1 MAIGFTDV
9 WRVGV
14 EMRLCL
20 DLQALQGES
29 AQRGVGRY
37 SDGLA
42 SALLRSDRVDPLV
55 LLNTAIPKYFEEA
68 KQWASARVPA
78 DRIKIFCGMDRTMGL
93 IADNASR
100 RLRSSALYDAFI
112 ASLGVDALHTAAP
125 FDGMGDDTATGA
137 FSLGIETRAF
147 RMATLYDLIP
157 FQEPELHLADPR
169 YKTWYEAR
177 LANLKTYD
185 LLLAISD
192 YTRGIAIEFGFDPD
206 RVVTISTDTT
216 DVFRPVHLSSD
227 EALALCRRYGIAK
240 PFVMHTGIL
249 EARKNVK
256 LLVRAY
262 ADLPAALSEKYQL
275 VLVANATD
283 AQKADMQSFAAGLG
297 LPRDAVVFAGFVP
310 DEDLAKLYALTTVLV
325 MPSLAEGFGLPLL
338 EAMRCGAAVLGARA
352 TSIPEVVGSDEYLFD
367 PHTPQELTAKLA
379 GLMEHDDILARAR
392 LHGAR
397 RQSCFSWDGSA
408 EVVLDALSDRISRRP
423 RSETHGRSGFHV
435 VDEES
440 SKTSSLLTSLN
451 ALPIE
456 DADNSIALVALT
468 GEVLSPTQE
477 DVILSEP
484 FAAIHDENV
493 SQVEVSPAVQYL
505 AEGYAAIYR
514 HQSGASR
521 QVSVERLASLGAAVS
536 VRRLAADEGAASRL
550 TTELNQDLAGLQPVF
565 ALLDSFAEPLNP
577 ADAAELALLV
587 QNNLMPAKSERTMF
601 VDISELVWRDSR
613 TGIQRVVRNIL
624 HWLLTQ
630 PQNHRIEPVYRD
642 KDQYRYAREFC
653 AKFLG
658 LPPLELEDHYAVFS
672 PGDIFLGLDL
682 DALVTPAALERLD
695 VERRRGVKLVW
706 VVYDILP
713 VLNPQWFD
721 VGLATAVQNWIRQ
734 LSRFADHLICI
745 SRSVADDLYD
755 YLERE
760 RPVRN
765 RPLALSWWHMG
776 SDLDGGTSTAVRDQD
791 AATLAALPEGM
802 PLFLTVGTIEPRK
815 GIQHLLDGADAFWA
829 AGGNAAFVIA
839 GKKGWSVDPLI
850 KRINNHYEL
859 GKRLFWF
866 DGASDAVLDRLY
878 ARATAALMPSHGEG
892 FGLPLVEAAFH
903 GKPVIARDLPVFRE
917 IGGEGVYY
925 FSGKAGEDLSSA
937 VKQWLSLWK
946 AGRHP
951 QAKIRPQTWASSTQG
966 LCQTIVAD
974 QPYKTWR
981 E

>member
-216 DVFRPVHLSSD
+216 DVFRPVHLPPE
-227 EALALCRRYGIAK
+227 EAQALCRRYGITK
-240 PFVMHTGIL
+240 PFLMHTGIL
-249 EARKNVK
+249 ETRKNVK
-256 LLVRAY
+256 LLVRSY
-262 ADLPAALSEKYQL
+262 ADLPAALREKYQL
-275 VLVANATD
+275 VLVANAMD
-283 AQKADMQSFAAGLG
+283 AQKTDMRAFAASLG
-297 LPRDAVVFAGFVP
+297 VRGDSLIFAGFVP
-310 DEDLAKLYALTTVLV
+310 DDDLAKLYTLTRVLV

-352 TSIPEVVGSDEYLFD
+352 TSIPEVVGCDDYLFD
-367 PHTPQELTAKLA
+367 PHTQTELTAKLRELLEDEGA
-379 GLMEHDDILARAR
+379 LTRAR
-392 LHGAR
+392 THAAR
-397 RQSCFSWDGSA
+397 QQARFSWDGSA
-408 EVVLDALSDRISRRP
+408 AVVLDALSDRLGHHSRSSSQARAGFYTTTQARLSDAP
-423 RSETHGRSGFHV
+423 GFSALRASLPMLETG
-435 VDEES
+435 
-440 SKTSSLLTSLN
+440 N
-451 ALPIE
+451 AV
-456 DADNSIALVALT
+456 ALVELDT
-468 GEVLSPTQE
+468 ELVSPAQE
-477 DVILSEP
+477 DVMLAEP
-484 FAAIHDENV
+484 FVAVHGPNV
-493 SQVEVSPAVQYL
+493 SRLEVSASLQYL
-505 AEGYAAIYR
+505 IDGYAAVR
-514 HQSGASR
+514 NHLAAAR
-521 QVSVERLASLGAAVS
+521 RCVDVERLTALGTAVS
-536 VRRLAADEGAASRL
+536 VRPMATDEKAQAGLLADL
-550 TTELNQDLAGLQPVF
+550 TALQPVF
-565 ALLDSFAEPLNP
+565 ALLDRQDARLPS
-577 ADAAELALLV
+577 ADAAELALLI
-587 QNNLMPAKSERTMF
+587 QNNLMPVKRGRTLF

-624 HWLLTQ
+624 YWLLSQTYAY
-630 PQNHRIEPVYRD
+630 RVEPVYRD
-642 KDQYRYAREFC
+642 KDHYRYARQFS

-682 DALVTPAALERLD
+682 DALVTPAALRRLD
-695 VERRRGVKLVW
+695 AERRRGVKLVW

-721 VGLATAVQNWIRQ
+721 VGLATAVQSWIGQ
-734 LSRFADHLICI
+734 LGHFADHLICI
-745 SRSVADDLYD
+745 SRSVADELYNN
-755 YLERE
+755 LEAE
-760 RPVRN
+760 RPTRD
-765 RPLALSWWHMG
+765 RPLELSWWHMG
-776 SDLDGGTSTAVRDQD
+776 SDLDSRALS
-791 AATLAALPEGM
+791 ATRAEDTEALAAIPDGL
-802 PLFLTVGTIEPRK
+802 PLFITVGTIEPRK
-815 GIQHLLDGADAFWA
+815 GIQSLLDGADAFWA
-829 AGGNAAFVIA
+829 SGGNAVFLLV
-839 GKKGWSVDPLI
+839 GKKGWSVDALI
-850 KRINNHYEL
+850 KRINNHGEL

-866 DGASDAVLDRLY
+866 EGVSDEVLNQLY
-878 ARATAALMPSHGEG
+878 ARATAALMPSQGEG
-892 FGLPLVEAAFH
+892 FGLPLVEAMFH
-903 GKPVIARDLPVFRE
+903 DKPVIARNLPVFRE
-917 IGGEGVYY
+917 VGGEGVYY
-925 FSGKAGEDLSSA
+925 FNGTAGKDLSNA
-937 VKQWLSLWK
+937 IGEWLRLWE

-951 QAKIRPQTWASSTQG
+951 RAKFKPQTWADSTQK
-966 LCQTIVAD
+966 LYETIVAG

-981 E
+981 P